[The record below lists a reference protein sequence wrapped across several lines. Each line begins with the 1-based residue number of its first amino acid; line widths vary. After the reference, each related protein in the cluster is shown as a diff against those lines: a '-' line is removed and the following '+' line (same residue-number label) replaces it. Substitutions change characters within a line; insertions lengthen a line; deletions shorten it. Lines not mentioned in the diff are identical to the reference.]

1 MDIVTRIK
9 NLMLDTGAA
18 WVMWLLIGLSV
29 VSLSIVLERALVLY
43 RASGNAA
50 ALRATLARDLA
61 GGSIERALAS
71 LRGSLHPAAHVAT
84 RGMQRALETRD
95 AKQIEKA
102 MAAEQMAQRAKLEK
116 NLSFLG
122 TLGNNAPFVGL
133 FGTVIGI
140 VEAFEYLGSSSEGLS
155 GQGGNQL
162 VMAAIAE
169 ALVSTAVGIAVAI
182 PAVFAF
188 NQLLRSIKVRLDASQ
203 MIAEEVLASLPLAS
217 LPVAGPEEDAS

>member
-18 WVMWLLIGLSV
+18 WVMWLLIGLSI
-29 VSLSIVLERALVLY
+29 VSLAIVLERALVLM
-43 RASGNAA
+43 RASGDAA
-50 ALRATLARDLA
+50 RIRATLARELA

-71 LRGSLHPAAHVAT
+71 LTGSLHPAARVAT

-102 MAAEQMAQRAKLEK
+102 MAAEQMSERARLEK

-140 VEAFEYLGSSSEGLS
+140 VEAFEHLGSSSEGLS

-203 MIAEEVLASLPLAS
+203 MIAEEVLASLPM
-217 LPVAGPEEDAS
+217 AGTEPSDGAVS

>member
-1 MDIVTRIK
+1 M
-9 NLMLDTGAA
+9 
-18 WVMWLLIGLSV
+18 S
-29 VSLSIVLERALVLY
+29 ERA
-43 RASGNAA
+43 R
-50 ALRATLARDLA
+50 
-61 GGSIERALAS
+61 
-71 LRGSLHPAAHVAT
+71 
-84 RGMQRALETRD
+84 
-95 AKQIEKA
+95 
-102 MAAEQMAQRAKLEK
+102 LEK

-140 VEAFEYLGSSSEGLS
+140 VEAFEHLGSSSEGLS

-203 MIAEEVLASLPLAS
+203 MIAEEVLASLPM
-217 LPVAGPEEDAS
+217 AGTEPSDGAVS

>member
-1 MDIVTRIK
+1 
-9 NLMLDTGAA
+9 
-18 WVMWLLIGLSV
+18 MWLLIGLSI

-50 ALRATLARDLA
+50 ALREILARELA
-61 GGSIERALAS
+61 GGSIDGALAA
-71 LRGSLHPAAHVAT
+71 LRGSLHPGARVAT
-84 RGMQRALETRD
+84 RGMQRAKETRD

-102 MAAEQMAQRAKLEK
+102 MAAEQMSERARLEK

-140 VEAFEYLGSSSEGLS
+140 IEAFEHLGSSNEGLS
-155 GQGGNQL
+155 GQSGNQL

-203 MIAEEVLASLPLAS
+203 MIAEEVLASLPLAE
-217 LPVAGPEEDAS
+217 PAHEEAES

>member
-1 MDIVTRIK
+1 MDIVSRIK

-18 WVMWLLIGLSV
+18 WVMWLLIGLSI

-50 ALRATLARDLA
+50 ALRATLARELA
-61 GGSIERALAS
+61 GGSIDGALAS
-71 LRGSLHPAAHVAT
+71 LRGSLHPAARVAT
-84 RGMQRALETRD
+84 RGMQRAKETRD

-102 MAAEQMAQRAKLEK
+102 MAAQQMAERARLEK

-140 VEAFEYLGSSSEGLS
+140 IEAFEHLGSSGEGLS
-155 GQGGNQL
+155 GQSGNQL

-203 MIAEEVLASLPLAS
+203 MIAEEVLASLPLAE
-217 LPVAGPEEDAS
+217 PAHEEAES

>member
-18 WVMWLLIGLSV
+18 WVMWLLIGLSIG
-29 VSLSIVLERALVLY
+29 SLAIVLERALVLM
-43 RASGNAA
+43 RASGDAA
-50 ALRATLARDLA
+50 RIRATLARELA

-71 LRGSLHPAAHVAT
+71 LTGSLHPAARVAT

-102 MAAEQMAQRAKLEK
+102 MAAEQMSERARLEK

-140 VEAFEYLGSSSEGLS
+140 VEAFEHLGSSSEGLS

-203 MIAEEVLASLPLAS
+203 MIAEEVLASLPM
-217 LPVAGPEEDAS
+217 AGTEPSDGAVS

>member
-18 WVMWLLIGLSV
+18 WVMWLLIGLSI
-29 VSLSIVLERALVLY
+29 VSLAIVLERALVLM
-43 RASGNAA
+43 RASGDAA
-50 ALRATLARDLA
+50 RIRATLARELA

-71 LRGSLHPAAHVAT
+71 LTGSLHPAARVAT

-102 MAAEQMAQRAKLEK
+102 MAAEQMSERARLEK

-140 VEAFEYLGSSSEGLS
+140 VEAFEHLGSSSEGLS

-188 NQLLRSIKVRLDASQ
+188 NQLLRSI
-203 MIAEEVLASLPLAS
+203 LASLPM
-217 LPVAGPEEDAS
+217 AGTEPSDGAVS